1 MTERLTLEIIGEL
14 AGVSRA
20 TVSRVVNDSPGVRDE
35 VRERVLAVIQ
45 ETGYQPH
52 SAARSLAS
60 NRMDLISLV
69 IPTSTQSL
77 FTDPYFP
84 RLIQGVTQSCNE
96 NNITMSLFMLHSED
110 EEERLY
116 PRVLNRGY
124 VDGVILASFDR
135 ADPLVARLEQNKM
148 PFIMIGRPEESS
160 NASYIDVNNEAGA
173 YAAVTHLVRQGK
185 TRIATITGRQ
195 DISSGKDRLAGYKR
209 ALIERGLSV
218 DENLIVNGRFNE
230 LEAYNAMLKLLPH
243 QPDAVFVAS
252 DGMAYGVLRA
262 LRQAN
267 ISVPDE
273 IAVVGFDDLPSS
285 ATSDP
290 PLTTIRQP
298 IRRMGAMA
306 VDMLLDIINEGID
319 PPRRVVLPT
328 ELIVRQTC
336 GTLNL

>member
-1 MTERLTLEIIGEL
+1 MAERLTLETIGKL

-20 TVSRVVNDSPGVRDE
+20 TVSRVVNDAPGVRPE

-60 NRMDLISLV
+60 NRMGLISLV
-69 IPTSTQSL
+69 IPISTQFL
-77 FTDPYFP
+77 LTDPYFL
-84 RLIQGVTQSCNE
+84 RLIQGVSQSCNE
-96 NNITMSLFMLHSED
+96 NDITMSLFMLHSED

-124 VDGVILASFDR
+124 VDGVILVSFDR
-135 ADPLVARLEQNKM
+135 DDSLVERLENNKM
-148 PFIMIGRPEESS
+148 PFIMIGRPNETS
-160 NASYIDVNNEAGA
+160 NASYADVNNEDGA
-173 YAAVTHLVRQGK
+173 YAAVTHLIRQGK

-195 DISSGKDRLAGYKR
+195 DISSGEDRLAGYKR
-209 ALIERGLSV
+209 ALSERGLPV
-218 DENLIVNGRFNE
+218 DDDLIANGRFNE
-230 LEAYNAMLKLLPH
+230 QDAYNAMLNLLPQ

-267 ISVPDE
+267 IAVPEE
-273 IAVVGFDDLPSS
+273 IALVGFDDLPTS
-285 ATSDP
+285 ATCDP
-290 PLTTIRQP
+290 PLTTIKQP
-298 IRRMGAMA
+298 ISRMGALA

-319 PPRRVVLPT
+319 PPRRLVLPT
-328 ELIVRQTC
+328 ELIIRQTC
-336 GTLNL
+336 GTL

>member
-1 MTERLTLEIIGEL
+1 MAERLTLETIGEI

-20 TVSRVVNDSPGVRDE
+20 TVSRVVNDAPGVRPE

-60 NRMDLISLV
+60 NRMGLISLV

-96 NNITMSLFMLHSED
+96 NDITMSLFMLHSED

-116 PRVLNRGY
+116 PRVLSRGY
-124 VDGVILASFDR
+124 VDGVLLASFDR
-135 ADPLVARLEQNKM
+135 ADPLIERLETNKM
-148 PFIMIGRPEESS
+148 PFIMMGRPDEPS

-173 YAAVTHLVRQGK
+173 YAAVTHLIRQGR

-195 DISSGKDRLAGYKR
+195 DMSSGIDRFLGYKA
-209 ALIERGLSV
+209 ALSERGLSI
-218 DENLIVNGRFNE
+218 DEDLIVNGRFNE
-230 LEAYNAMLKLLPH
+230 VEAYNAMLQLLPYK
-243 QPDAVFVAS
+243 PDAVFVAS
-252 DGMAYGVLRA
+252 DGMAYGALRA
-262 LRQAN
+262 LRQN
-267 ISVPDE
+267 NMSVPDE
-273 IAVVGFDDLPSS
+273 IALIGFDDLPSS

-298 IRRMGAMA
+298 IRRMGALA
-306 VDMLLDIINEGID
+306 VDMLLDIINEGLE
-319 PPRRVVLPT
+319 PPRRLVLPT
-328 ELIVRQTC
+328 ELIIRQTC
-336 GTLNL
+336 GTLDS

>member
-1 MTERLTLEIIGEL
+1 MTERLTLETIGEI

-20 TVSRVVNDSPGVRDE
+20 TVSRVVNDSPGVRPE

-60 NRMDLISLV
+60 NRMGLISLV

-96 NNITMSLFMLHSED
+96 HDITMSLFMLHSED

-135 ADPLVARLEQNKM
+135 ADPLVERLENNKM
-148 PFIMIGRPEESS
+148 PFIMIGCPDESS
-160 NASYIDVNNEAGA
+160 NASYVDVNNEDGA
-173 YAAVTHLVRQGK
+173 YAVVTHLIRQGRS
-185 TRIATITGRQ
+185 RIATIIGRQ
-195 DISSGKDRLAGYKR
+195 DMSSGIDRFNGYKA
-209 ALIERGLSV
+209 ALTERGLPV
-218 DENLIVNGRFNE
+218 DEELIVNGRFNE
-230 LEAYNAMLKLLPH
+230 VEAYNAMLQLLPH
-243 QPDAVFVAS
+243 KPDAVFVAS
-252 DGMAYGVLRA
+252 DGMAYGALRA
-262 LRQAN
+262 LRQSN

-273 IAVVGFDDLPSS
+273 IALVGFDDLPTS

-298 IRRMGAMA
+298 IRRMGNLA
-306 VDMLLDIINEGID
+306 VDMLLDIINEGIA
-319 PPRRVVLPT
+319 PPRRLVLPT
-328 ELIVRQTC
+328 ELIIRQTC
-336 GTLNL
+336 GTLDS

>member
-1 MTERLTLEIIGEL
+1 MAERLTLETIGEI

-20 TVSRVVNDSPGVRDE
+20 TVSRVVNDAPGVRPE
-35 VRERVLAVIQ
+35 VRQRVLAVIQ

-69 IPTSTQSL
+69 IPTSTQAL

-96 NNITMSLFMLHSED
+96 NDITMSLFMLHSED
-110 EEERLY
+110 EQERLY

-135 ADPLVARLEQNKM
+135 DDPLVERLENNKM
-148 PFIMIGRPEESS
+148 PFIMIGRPHESS
-160 NASYIDVNNEAGA
+160 NASYVDVNNEDGA
-173 YAAVTHLVRQGK
+173 YAAVTHLIRQGK
-185 TRIATITGRQ
+185 TRIAAITGRQ
-195 DISSGKDRLAGYKR
+195 DISSGKDRLDGYKR
-209 ALIERGLSV
+209 ALSERGFPIV
-218 DENLIVNGRFNE
+218 EDLIANGRFSE

-252 DGMAYGVLRA
+252 DGMAYGALRA
-262 LRQAN
+262 LRQEN
-267 ISVPDE
+267 IAVPSE
-273 IAVVGFDDLPSS
+273 IALVGFDDLPTS

-298 IRRMGAMA
+298 IRRMGKLA

-319 PPRRVVLPT
+319 PPRRLVLPT
-328 ELIVRQTC
+328 ELIIRQTC
-336 GTLNL
+336 GTLDL